1 MMPSSHGAMLSE
13 SVLIRHIPELPKNT
27 HTAPAFKPTNLP
39 QTQVF
44 HPNCPQSGVTEGLGS
59 QTPQAP
65 GPAELDVVEGLQAL
79 LAAPCAEQNP
89 PSGLCRPTALAEP
102 VPLPQHRLSVSS
114 TTAWHRPFAC
124 EQVPMSLVTPWHTA
138 PSLAVQPDLYLEN
151 IWNYSALKFSISS
164 LLKLHVC
171 LCWRETGRLGW
182 LVTR

>member
-1 MMPSSHGAMLSE
+1 MVPCSQSLCSSGTSLSSPKILTQHLPSNPPTCPKPKFSMPIAHSLE
-13 SVLIRHIPELPKNT
+13 SQRVWAHSLPK
-27 HTAPAFKPTNLP
+27 P
-39 QTQVF
+39 Q
-44 HPNCPQSGVTEGLGS
+44 GRR
-59 QTPQAP
+59 
-65 GPAELDVVEGLQAL
+65 ELDVVEGLQAL

-89 PSGLCRPTALAEP
+89 PSGLCRPTALAEH

-114 TTAWHRPFAC
+114 TTAWHGPFAC

-151 IWNYSALKFSISS
+151 IWNYLALKFSISS